1 MTMIRLDQLLY
12 FCIVMPYTNDKHNGK
27 ACRFSWM
34 EDNRLEAFFDDYNKK
49 VRLDTIARVG
59 IYT

>member
-1 MTMIRLDQLLY
+1 MT
-12 FCIVMPYTNDKHNGK
+12 YTNDKHNGK